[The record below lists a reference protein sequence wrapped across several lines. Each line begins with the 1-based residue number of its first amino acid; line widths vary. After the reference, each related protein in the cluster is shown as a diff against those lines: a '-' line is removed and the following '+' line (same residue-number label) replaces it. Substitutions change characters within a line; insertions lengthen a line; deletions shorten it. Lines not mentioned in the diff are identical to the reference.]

1 MATIKTYPFQNS
13 TILRIY
19 SEREYIN
26 ISPEYQRKG
35 EIWTLQKKQL
45 LIDSI
50 LNDYDIPK
58 LYFHYYSPNQKEELS
73 FSYDYGIIDGRQR
86 LEAIW
91 DFMDG
96 KFAIS
101 EDFVYLADTS
111 LNATNLTY
119 KDLASSFP
127 KLKIRFDS
135 FTLPIILVE
144 TEDLELIEDM
154 FSRLNEAVPL
164 NAAEKRNAFGGIMA
178 RLIRNVAD
186 HNFFIKKIAFKNTR
200 FQYREVAARLL
211 FIVYSLK
218 QNGKIVDTKKA
229 FLDKFVFIFKE
240 NGKEELAN
248 LIYDEVVSILDVMDS
263 LFVENDSLL
272 KSQHIIVV
280 YFLLSKK
287 ALENNSLN
295 RMTRQNLISF
305 YDELARNRGIAE
317 SDITEAKFE
326 YLEFMRLSQQGTNDA
341 NSIKERTKILA
352 DYLGI

>member
-50 LNDYDIPK
+50 LNDYDVPK
-58 LYFHYYSPNQKEELS
+58 LYFHYYSPNQKKELGLN
-73 FSYDYGIIDGRQR
+73 YDYGIIDGRQR

-111 LNATNLTY
+111 INATDLTY

-178 RLIRNVAD
+178 RLIRDVAD
-186 HNFFIKKIAFKNTR
+186 HDFFYKKIAFKNTR

-211 FIVYSLK
+211 FMVYSLR
-218 QNGKIVDTKKA
+218 QNEKIVDTKKA
-229 FLDKFVFIFKE
+229 FLDKFVIIFKKE
-240 NGKEELAN
+240 EKEELAYA
-248 LIYDEVVSILDVMDS
+248 IYNEVVSVLDIMNSIFIV
-263 LFVENDSLL
+263 NDNLL

-280 YFLLSKK
+280 YFLLCKK
-287 ALENNSLN
+287 ALENDSLN
-295 RMTRQNLISF
+295 KITRQNLILF
-305 YDELARNRGIAE
+305 YEELARNRDIAE
-317 SDITEAKFE
+317 NDITEAKFE
-326 YLEFMRLSQQGTNDA
+326 YLEFIRLSQQGTNDA
-341 NSIKERTKILA
+341 NSIKERTRILV